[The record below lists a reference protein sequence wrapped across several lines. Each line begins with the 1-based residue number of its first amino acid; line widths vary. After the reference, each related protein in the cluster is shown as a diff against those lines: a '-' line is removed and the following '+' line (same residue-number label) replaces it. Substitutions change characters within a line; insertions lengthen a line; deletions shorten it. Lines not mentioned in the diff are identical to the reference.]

1 MRFNFLVL
9 LVVAL
14 VGAICVTETQAF
26 KPASRLLPIKKTHDM
41 DTVFLEADSDSLLSS
56 AEDLARQLGAEV
68 TALNGDSTPL
78 AEESAPIAQE
88 VPHLSA
94 AAAEHSSFLLPHAM
108 VEATASS
115 TTSAQTEK
123 LVQEEMDRADYREFL
138 PNHVASLIENVEDQL
153 KAPVPEL
160 NLPELQTTA
169 ENVENAIFLETE
181 KPKLQVVDNDRHE
194 YAQLDVQ
201 KGGFSQRHINKAKG
215 IDVYVV
221 ANYDNEALNEVRPV
235 APPHPK
241 IYPPYNRRIVP
252 HSPPRPDENKVNPV
266 THLNTLSVYEASLEG
281 PEFEHQAFQAPA
293 GSAAAAFLALEAHA
307 PKVASVGGNLQF
319 DSNGNWLPPG
329 SRPPNVA
336 GMFPAATTTINS
348 IPYGFRGNYQNGYP
362 SLEPNFPAAT
372 PTSPPRDGPS
382 VRLDDIL
389 PLKADIVEDLDALN
403 YKKKP
408 SVPTNWD

>member
-14 VGAICVTETQAF
+14 VGAVCVTQTQAF
-26 KPASRLLPIKKTHDM
+26 KPASRLLPIKRNHDM
-41 DTVFLEADSDSLLSS
+41 DTVLLEADSDSLLTS
-56 AEDLARQLGAEV
+56 AEDIARQLGAEV
-68 TALNGDSTPL
+68 TALNGESEAL
-78 AEESAPIAQE
+78 AEESAPTAQE
-88 VPHLSA
+88 IPELHHA
-94 AAAEHSSFLLPHAM
+94 HHAM
-108 VEATASS
+108 VESTASAS
-115 TTSAQTEK
+115 TATSAQTEK
-123 LVQEEMDRADYREFL
+123 LVQEEMERADYREFL
-138 PNHVASLIENVEDQL
+138 PNHVASLIENVEDQM

-160 NLPELQTTA
+160 NLPELQNTA
-169 ENVENAIFLETE
+169 ENVENAIFLETTR
-181 KPKLQVVDNDRHE
+181 PRLQVVKNDQHE

-215 IDVYVV
+215 VDVYIVN
-221 ANYDNEALNEVRPV
+221 NYDNEALNEVRPV

-281 PEFEHQAFQAPA
+281 PEFEHPSFQAPP

-307 PKVASVGGNLQF
+307 PKVASAGQNLQF

-336 GMFPAATTTINS
+336 DMYPAAATTINS

-362 SLEPNFPAAT
+362 SLEPGFPAAT
-372 PTSPPRDGPS
+372 PTSPPKDGPS

-403 YKKKP
+403 AKKKR